1 MNDILKQRL
10 VGALVLIALGVVF
23 WPVIF
28 IETDRG
34 ALDRSSQLQPMPRLE
49 DVVIPAPTPLDNV
62 EPVARADEIAAAAD
76 PDRQASV
83 RTEPNPEPQPVPKPE
98 REQAPAPSP
107 QAEAEP
113 EPAKTASP
121 APAPQTKPAPKPAA
135 APLKPAATPASP
147 ALDED
152 GIPIAW
158 VLQVASLSSR
168 DKADELTAQ
177 LIAQD
182 YKAYSRAIRR
192 DDEVLYRV
200 FVGPVFERE
209 KLALAKKDIDR
220 QLQVSAIIARY
231 VP

>member
-34 ALDRSSQLQPMPRLE
+34 ALDRSSQMQPMPRLD
-49 DVVIPAPTPLDNV
+49 DVVIPDPTPLKDV
-62 EPVARADEIAAAAD
+62 EPVSAAD
-76 PDRQASV
+76 RIAEAAEVEAQAS
-83 RTEPNPEPQPVPKPE
+83 TASSPEPAPSSEPVKSEKPAA
-98 REQAPAPSP
+98 APAPEKKV
-107 QAEAEP
+107 AKAAK
-113 EPAKTASP
+113 PAA
-121 APAPQTKPAPKPAA
+121 KPAPKPAA
-135 APLKPAATPASP
+135 KPAAKPTPASP

-177 LIAQD
+177 LIAKD
-182 YKAYSRAIRR
+182 YKAYSRAIRK
-192 DDEVLYRV
+192 DDAVLYRV

-209 KLALAKKDIDR
+209 KLASVKKDIDR
-220 QLQVSAIIARY
+220 QLKVSAIIARY